1 MSEQDQPSQPQE
13 APAAPVAPAA
23 PATAA
28 SPPAAAG
35 GGEKTPL
42 TQMRKDLV
50 TEIKELRKQVLLVQL
65 QSMKVMQQS
74 IHSVFKTQTD
84 KTSEQIAQQG
94 TDLQKQLEEETE
106 ALKST
111 AATTGSN
118 ADPDSAPAQVQSF
131 NDIVLKAMQAA
142 QQSVDSAM
150 QAAQKIMTDAENILK
165 GA

>member
-1 MSEQDQPSQPQE
+1 
-13 APAAPVAPAA
+13 
-23 PATAA
+23 
-28 SPPAAAG
+28 
-35 GGEKTPL
+35 
-42 TQMRKDLV
+42 MRKDLV

-111 AATTGSN
+111 TSTTAGS
-118 ADPDSAPAQVQSF
+118 ADPGGNAQVQSF
-131 NDIVLKAMQAA
+131 NDIVLQAMQAA

-150 QAAQKIMTDAENILK
+150 QAAQKIMNDAENLLK
-165 GA
+165 NA